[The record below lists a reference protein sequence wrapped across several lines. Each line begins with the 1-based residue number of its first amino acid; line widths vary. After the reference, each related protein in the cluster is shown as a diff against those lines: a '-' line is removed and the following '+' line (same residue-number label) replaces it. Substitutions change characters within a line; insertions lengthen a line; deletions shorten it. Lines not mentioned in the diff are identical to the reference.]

1 MEISLVNLDRS
12 PERLAAFRRINT
24 HLASVVRVPAME
36 GSRFSRPLLIEKKI
50 LAEPMAEYTNG
61 AIGCA
66 LSHLS
71 LWETAVR
78 EKKTLTV
85 AEDDAVFHS
94 HFDALA
100 PSLIA
105 SLPQDWDILLW
116 GWNFDSILLFDML
129 PGAPCLGNFDQQQ
142 LRSAVAAYQT
152 SKIDPRAFR
161 LMRAFGTVA
170 YSVSPAG
177 AERLY
182 GHCVPIRP
190 MNTFYPGLNRT
201 LSNTGIDRMMNEAYP
216 SLQSYVCFPPLVVTE
231 NDHAAST
238 TLSAR

>member
-1 MEISLVNLDRS
+1 MEISLINLDRN
-12 PERLAAFRRINT
+12 PERLAAFQRINA
-24 HLASVVRVPAME
+24 HLTSVVRFSAME

-85 AEDDAVFHS
+85 AEDDAVFHRD
-94 HFDALA
+94 FDALA
-100 PSLIA
+100 PALIA
-105 SLPQDWDILLW
+105 SLPQNWDILLW
-116 GWNFDSILLFDML
+116 GWNFDSILLFDIL
-129 PGAPCLGNFDQQQ
+129 PGIPCLGNFDQQQ
-142 LRSAVAAYQT
+142 LRSSLAAYQA
-152 SKIDPRAFR
+152 SNIDPRAFR
-161 LMRAFGTVA
+161 LMRAFGTIA

-182 GHCVPIRP
+182 NHCVPVRP
-190 MNTFYPGLNRT
+190 MKTFYPGLNRT

-216 SLQSYVCFPPLVVTE
+216 SLQAYVCFPPLVVTE
-231 NDHAAST
+231 NDNAAST
-238 TLSAR
+238 TLST